1 MARKQPKKRRK
12 RISKN
17 SKGLSP
23 SEVCSMDIPVQI
35 EKLADQIVSDG
46 GFVLASYREPLGGNW
61 QMIASLPL
69 EKIQPTSYQRDLSDT
84 HVKRLSEKIEKL
96 NRFLDPIIVIR
107 EEGKYYTPNGY
118 HRMSAM
124 QKLGCK
130 SIVAIVVMEVE
141 VAYQILA
148 LNTEKAYN
156 VKEKSLE
163 AIRLLRELAR
173 VAPGGLEA
181 DYGSEFEEAA
191 YPVLGTCYEKN
202 PRFSGGAY
210 FPILRR
216 TETFLE
222 EKLSKSLSFREKQAG
237 VVLSL
242 DKEVIKLVEKL
253 KKKGITS
260 PFLKTFVIARL
271 NPLRFRKTPLS
282 FDETM
287 EKMFAAADKFDPG
300 KIRPDHIAN
309 MAGSLEDA

>member
-1 MARKQPKKRRK
+1 MARKQVKKRRK
-12 RISKN
+12 KVSKFT
-17 SKGLSP
+17 KGLSP
-23 SEVCSMDIPVQI
+23 NEVASTDIPVHI
-35 EKLADQIVSDG
+35 EKLADQIISDSG
-46 GFVLASYREPLGGNW
+46 CVLATYREPLGGNW
-61 QMIASLPL
+61 QVFASLPL
-69 EKIQPTSYQRDLSDT
+69 EKIQPTAYQRDLSDT
-84 HVKRLSEKIEKL
+84 HVKRLAEKIEKL
-96 NRFLDPIIVIR
+96 DRFLDPIIVIR
-107 EEGKYYTPNGY
+107 DDGKYYTPNGF

-130 SIVAIVVMEVE
+130 SIVALVVAEME

-163 AIRLLRELAR
+163 AIRLLREL
-173 VAPGGLEA
+173 VKVSPSGLEA

-210 FPILRR
+210 FSILRK

-222 EKLSKSLSFREKQAG
+222 EKLGKSLTVREKHAG
-237 VVLSL
+237 VVLDL
-242 DKEVIKLVEKL
+242 DKQVIKIVEKL
-253 KKKGITS
+253 KKNGLTS

-287 EKMFAAADKFDPG
+287 EKMFEAAEKFDPS
-300 KIRPDHIAN
+300 KIRPDHLAN
-309 MAGSLEDA
+309 IAGSLEDN